1 MQLVQAP
8 PTLSRRGTVGCL
20 SHAWRL
26 VAVVLAGWAC
36 SSARPAFAEEAKAPK
51 LPAAVQSEV
60 EKIQKVLEEN
70 FRACNEENIRAL
82 MATISPTMPGLAEFH
97 NESLKMFADT
107 DVYLSLDSF
116 ELIGYRP
123 PFAVARV
130 VQVTLPRDEKDRE
143 AGSELQQRY
152 RGNTALLPEW
162 ERAVYTQQFKKE
174 GGKWRLYGII
184 EVPSEW
190 RAPE

>member
-1 MQLVQAP
+1 MISITRDL
-8 PTLSRRGTVGCL
+8 PT
-20 SHAWRL
+20 A
-26 VAVVLAGWAC
+26 VLACAVFI
-36 SSARPAFAEEAKAPK
+36 SSPTGYSAEPGSLRPEVRREA
-51 LPAAVQSEV
+51 
-60 EKIQKVLEEN
+60 EKIRRVLEEN

-97 NESLKMFADT
+97 NESLKMFGDT

-123 PFAVARV
+123 PVAVARV

-174 GGKWRLYGII
+174 GGKWRLYGIL
-184 EVPSEW
+184 ETPTEHVPQ
-190 RAPE
+190 